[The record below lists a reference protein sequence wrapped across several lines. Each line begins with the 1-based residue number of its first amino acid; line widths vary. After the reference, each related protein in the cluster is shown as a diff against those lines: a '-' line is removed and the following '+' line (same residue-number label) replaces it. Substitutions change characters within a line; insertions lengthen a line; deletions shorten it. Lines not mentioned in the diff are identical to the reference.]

1 VTDPLED
8 PAKARAD
15 QDRTLSDLAYEQV
28 LSMIVDGQI
37 AVGAKLP
44 TENRLSEQLGV
55 SRPVLRKALKQ
66 LRKDAV
72 IVSRQGSGSYVSRRP
87 DEAVLTFAQVGSI
100 ADIQRVF
107 EFRAAIEGEASALAA
122 IRRSETDLKK
132 IKSALDELDRC
143 IRDGDLGVEADED
156 FHAAIC
162 NASENHYFTAARASM
177 RSNILA
183 GLNLTRNL
191 SLTKTNDRLQLVQRE
206 HYVIYSAMLAK
217 DASAA
222 RIGMRTHI
230 ENARMRVF
238 EGDKTD

>member
-1 VTDPLED
+1 MTETAED
-8 PAKARAD
+8 PSKERAL
-15 QDRTLSDLAYEQV
+15 QDRTLSDLAYERV

-44 TENRLSEQLGV
+44 TENRLSEQLQV

-107 EFRAAIEGEASALAA
+107 EFRVAIEGEAAALAA
-122 IRRSETDLKK
+122 VRRSDADLKK
-132 IKSALDELDRC
+132 IKAALDELDRC
-143 IRDGDLGVEADED
+143 IRDGELGVEADED

-162 NASENHYFTAARASM
+162 NASENHYFASARASM

-206 HYVIYSAMLAK
+206 HYVIYDAILAK
-217 DASAA
+217 DATAA
-222 RIGMRTHI
+222 RTAMRAHI

-238 EGDKTD
+238 EGGSAA